1 MSEVE
6 SHIKRVNDK
15 LQQLLKKYES
25 VQKENQRLIKDLND
39 KKEKQQTYLKQ
50 IDALQEQVSI
60 LKAATSKMED
70 ADKKE
75 FEKRIDQYIK
85 SIDKCISL
93 ISD

>member
-1 MSEVE
+1 MSELE

-25 VQKENQRLIKDLND
+25 AQKENQRLIKDLND
-39 KKEKQQTYLKQ
+39 KKEKHQTSLKQ
-50 IDALQEQVSI
+50 IDTLQEQVSI

-75 FEKRIDQYIK
+75 FEKRINQYIK
-85 SIDKCISL
+85 SVDKCIGLLSE
-93 ISD
+93 